1 MKDKILSMKSDIA
14 SLIVRLTAGAVFI
27 VAGWMK
33 ISDMTTTVS
42 MFSSMHIPAF
52 LTYMV
57 GYGEFIGGIL
67 LVAGLFVEYSALYLM
82 VIMIVAIYMTRKLGF
97 QSYALPLS
105 VLGSLASI
113 AGLGG
118 GKFSIQKY
126 LFVKKN
132 I

>member
-1 MKDKILSMKSDIA
+1 MCIELNIL
-14 SLIVRLTAGAVFI
+14 
-27 VAGWMK
+27 
-33 ISDMTTTVS
+33 TVV
-42 MFSSMHIPAF
+42 
-52 LTYMV
+52 V

-105 VLGSLASI
+105 VLGSHASI
-113 AGLGG
+113 VGLGG